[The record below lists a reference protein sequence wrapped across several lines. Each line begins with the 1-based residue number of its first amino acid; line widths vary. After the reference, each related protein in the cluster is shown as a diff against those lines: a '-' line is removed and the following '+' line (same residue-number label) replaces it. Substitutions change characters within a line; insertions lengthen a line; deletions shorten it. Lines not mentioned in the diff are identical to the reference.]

1 MLALE
6 CLDWNEL
13 QPVPLPTW
21 QEFSHYLS
29 FTVFTLFI
37 PGLHAWLFCSSV
49 PSRVQLPSLPAFP
62 ATEMTPDGELINGW
76 FPSSELTPS
85 HTDHR
90 PSASQMFPLVL
101 FLWDI

>member
-1 MLALE
+1 LG
-6 CLDWNEL
+6 WNEL

-29 FTVFTLFI
+29 FFVFTLFI
-37 PGLHAWLFCSSV
+37 PGLHTWLVCCSV

-62 ATEMTPDGELINGW
+62 VTEMTPDGELINGW
-76 FPSSELTPS
+76 FPSSELTLS
-85 HTDHR
+85 HTHYS

-101 FLWDI
+101 FSLDI